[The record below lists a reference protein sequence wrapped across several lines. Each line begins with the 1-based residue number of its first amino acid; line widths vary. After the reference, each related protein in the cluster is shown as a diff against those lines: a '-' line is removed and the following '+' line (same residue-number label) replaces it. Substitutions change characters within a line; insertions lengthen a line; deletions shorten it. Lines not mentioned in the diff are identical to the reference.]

1 MEMNEEVKLAYER
14 GIKEGRR
21 TERKA
26 CIEDVYKYCQND
38 RDAKKIVLAIN
49 SRMVERFRIVDKDSA

>member
-1 MEMNEEVKLAYER
+1 MNEEVRLAYEQ
-14 GIKEGRR
+14 GVKEGQR
-21 TERKA
+21 TERRA

-49 SRMVERFRIVDKDSA
+49 SRMVERFRIVEKEPA